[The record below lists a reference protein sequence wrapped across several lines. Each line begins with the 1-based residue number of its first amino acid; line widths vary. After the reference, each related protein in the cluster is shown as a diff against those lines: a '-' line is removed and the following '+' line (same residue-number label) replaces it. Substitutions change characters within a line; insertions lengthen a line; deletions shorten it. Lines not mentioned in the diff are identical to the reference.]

1 MLLSKILLRPCG
13 IIWPLRIRQQLNGLS
28 TTKIDRFKI
37 SKIQKIQKI
46 IFFEKLSLR
55 HPSIFLRSVKT
66 VWLST
71 SIAKI
76 YMRLEA
82 IWDLEVFK
90 KYEISKKNDR
100 FFQKMTFRSSER
112 RIELH
117 WVRFNVWNQ
126 ILWVLAGLQFLQ
138 NNKILIGSPE
148 ITF

>member
-37 SKIQKIQKI
+37 SKIQKNSKNQI
-46 IFFEKLSLR
+46 FEKFSLGHR
-55 HPSIFLRSVKT
+55 SIFLRSVKT

-90 KYEISKKNDR
+90 KYEISQKNDR
-100 FFQKMTFRSSER
+100 FFHKNDFSVLREKNWIALSE
-112 RIELH
+112 I
-117 WVRFNVWNQ
+117 
-126 ILWVLAGLQFLQ
+126 
-138 NNKILIGSPE
+138 
-148 ITF
+148 